1 MFDVKN
7 PNEVYYLLMNV
18 RSSYVKWKFK
28 FTCETTLWRCG
39 LSKSIC
45 WILPKMC
52 AFKVD
57 NRISSFCM
65 LFLFFESSLER
76 KVTFDLSTSK
86 CLDSSCN
93 FVYKLFMCIRNSAY
107 VFNLLCKNMP
117 TSNKQ
122 IFLSWVCVNYFSNG
136 GLTSSNLWTTI
147 NVPEIW

>member
-1 MFDVKN
+1 
-7 PNEVYYLLMNV
+7 
-18 RSSYVKWKFK
+18 
-28 FTCETTLWRCG
+28 
-39 LSKSIC
+39 
-45 WILPKMC
+45 MC

-65 LFLFFESSLER
+65 LFLFLESSLER
-76 KVTFDLSTSK
+76 KVTFDLSSSK

-136 GLTSSNLWTTI
+136 VLTSSNLQTTT
-147 NVPEIW
+147 NVPEI